1 MLGEFESLSLYEL
14 HNKLHEVQTAIKE
27 KHSEEWDSVY
37 KRKCP
42 NHYVSFEEFL
52 DTLYLFNDNKF
63 SIKKDEFLYSQSEIW
78 IPNILR
84 DLRNCGYDWN
94 TNEYTEKS
102 KFTVPP
108 NKSSPP
114 KSKSIIPFAILIH
127 LKYFLLYG
135 KTLLL
140 IILIGLLNILIPKS

>member
-1 MLGEFESLSLYEL
+1 MLGELESLSLYEL
-14 HNKLHEVQTAIKE
+14 HDRLHEVQTAIKE

-63 SIKKDEFLYSQSEIW
+63 SIKKDEFLYSKSEIW

-84 DLRNCGYDWN
+84 DLRNCEYDWN
-94 TNEYTEKS
+94 INEYTEKS

-108 NKSSPP
+108 KLSNMICEACACQGCPSMKE
-114 KSKSIIPFAILIH
+114 H
-127 LKYFLLYG
+127 LGHTCKDCRIAMYTKYEGYCDE
-135 KTLLL
+135 
-140 IILIGLLNILIPKS
+140 